1 MSVLRACKKYAPRVP
16 RLARASSDLGD
27 RPVVGNHPRSFEDWS
42 ELQLKRAEVGTLT
55 VPVDIFSDYGS
66 NRRQENTFK
75 LRDAVRRPVPNATVS
90 SLLAAGAHLGHSSSR
105 MNPNFMPYA
114 YGVRADSTVIDLD
127 HTVPLLRRAANLV
140 RAIAYAGG
148 QILFVGTR
156 PDLRTIVKS
165 AAGRIGKQGYY
176 VSDRWIP
183 GTLTNAPELFTP
195 AVADE
200 TNTHPDLVII
210 LNPLSNIT
218 CIRECALAHIPTI
231 GIIDSDADPRIVMYA
246 IPANDESP
254 QTAEIVAGILS
265 IAGREGLALR
275 MEDEVMDEET
285 AQTEID
291 EHFWDEMESMEKDPG
306 ALEEDPAEQRYRA
319 SPGQDEGEYEG
330 EAKHE
335 GDAEYSQGSQK
346 PPVGQ
351 HFDY

>member
-1 MSVLRACKKYAPRVP
+1 
-16 RLARASSDLGD
+16 
-27 RPVVGNHPRSFEDWS
+27 
-42 ELQLKRAEVGTLT
+42 
-55 VPVDIFSDYGS
+55 
-66 NRRQENTFK
+66 
-75 LRDAVRRPVPNATVS
+75 
-90 SLLAAGAHLGHSSSR
+90 
-105 MNPNFMPYA
+105 MNPNFVSYA
-114 YGVRADSTVIDLD
+114 YGVRAGSTIIDLD

-140 RAIAYAGG
+140 RAVAFEGG

-176 VSDRWIP
+176 VSERWVP

-200 TNTHPDLVII
+200 TNTRPDLVIL
-210 LNPLSNIT
+210 LNPLANIT

-275 MEDEVMDEET
+275 LEEEVNEEEEEDN
-285 AQTEID
+285 EID
-291 EHFWDEMESMEKDPG
+291 DAFWDGLESERRNEG
-306 ALEEDPAEQRYRA
+306 ESNPAEQRYRA
-319 SPGQDEGEYEG
+319 EHGQDQPEP
-330 EAKHE
+330 
-335 GDAEYSQGSQK
+335 SQ
-346 PPVGQ
+346 
-351 HFDY
+351 HRFDY

>member
-1 MSVLRACKKYAPRVP
+1 MFFSLASP
-16 RLARASSDLGD
+16 RLLPA
-27 RPVVGNHPRSFEDWS
+27 P
-42 ELQLKRAEVGTLT
+42 
-55 VPVDIFSDYGS
+55 PVDIFSEYGS
-66 NRRQENTFK
+66 NRRQETTYR

-90 SLLAAGAHLGHSSSR
+90 SLLAAGAHLGHSTSR
-105 MNPNFMPYA
+105 MNPNFVPYA
-114 YGVRADSTVIDLD
+114 YGTRAEATIIDLD

-140 RAIAYAGG
+140 RAIAFEGG
-148 QILFVGTR
+148 QILFIGTR

-183 GTLTNAPELFTP
+183 GTLTNAPELFGQ
-195 AVADE
+195 AVANE
-200 TNTHPDLVII
+200 VEARPDLVVL

-231 GIIDSDADPRIVMYA
+231 GIIDSDADPRIVMYP

-275 MEDEVMDEET
+275 MEDDVREEEMV
-285 AQTEID
+285 QNEID
-291 EHFWDEMESMEKDPG
+291 DNFWDELEKEQQAEAEENDGTLAELQYQAEHGDGFEEFQDPENSDD
-306 ALEEDPAEQRYRA
+306 EERPR
-319 SPGQDEGEYEG
+319 
-330 EAKHE
+330 
-335 GDAEYSQGSQK
+335 
-346 PPVGQ
+346 GQ